1 MPLWCCLGRG
11 APRCGVAKYQA
22 KICYIVTVL
31 PLVSQCVLYFS
42 TMLQNSSLMTK
53 KHGTC
58 PSHLIKKLNIQS
70 ILKYSKYCFNCIFWP
85 TYSNPAC
92 VCQVILPNF
101 VAVASNL
108 IPQLCEFWG
117 YVLAS
122 KEALS
127 VVHLYNYTLYKIHNQ
142 QLCDLTHHLK
152 KKSKCIFCHIQKI
165 THSFLM
171 NFSTSNWW
179 TSNSL

>member
-22 KICYIVTVL
+22 KICYIVKIL
-31 PLVSQCVLYFS
+31 PLVSQCVLYFP
-42 TMLQNSSLMTK
+42 TMLQNPSLMTK

-58 PSHLIKKLNIQS
+58 PKSWLVSSHKKMKHTIHFQIIKVLFQ
-70 ILKYSKYCFNCIFWP
+70 FNCIFWP

-101 VAVASNL
+101 VTVASNL
-108 IPQLCEFWG
+108 ILQLSECWG
-117 YVLAS
+117 LVLTC
-122 KEALS
+122 EALS

-142 QLCDLTHHLK
+142 QLCDLAHHLK
-152 KKSKCIFCHIQKI
+152 KI
-165 THSFLM
+165 
-171 NFSTSNWW
+171 
-179 TSNSL
+179 

>member
-1 MPLWCCLGRG
+1 M
-11 APRCGVAKYQA
+11 
-22 KICYIVTVL
+22 
-31 PLVSQCVLYFS
+31 
-42 TMLQNSSLMTK
+42 
-53 KHGTC
+53 
-58 PSHLIKKLNIQS
+58 
-70 ILKYSKYCFNCIFWP
+70 
-85 TYSNPAC
+85 
-92 VCQVILPNF
+92 CQVILPNF

-122 KEALS
+122 KDALS

-165 THSFLM
+165 THSFFNEL
-171 NFSTSNWW
+171 FNWW